1 MIDQFGRTIT
11 YLRISVIDKC
21 NLRCLYCM
29 PQGLVHG
36 LRMSE
41 LLTNDELV
49 ALATIFAELGVT
61 KIRLTGGEPL
71 LRPGLVDMVARLA
84 QIPGIRQLAMSTNGV
99 LLARHAAALKRAGL
113 QRVNVSL
120 DTLSREQ
127 FARITGMDQWPEVV
141 AGIREAR
148 RAGLDP
154 VKVNVVLMRGVND
167 DEMVALVEFAIAHA
181 LELRF
186 IEWMPTTPLVN
197 LERDGKFLS
206 NEVARHRIEQQYRLL
221 PDDPDPHS
229 PARSFRVDGTGA
241 RVGFINPLS
250 NLFCAMC
257 NRVRL
262 KVTGRIKT
270 CLHGQEELD
279 LKAMLRTGIPR
290 AEIKRQISE
299 RVFVR
304 PEQHFLNASEVPHQD
319 FVMTHI
325 GG

>member
-1 MIDQFGRTIT
+1 MLDQFGRRIT

-29 PQGLVHG
+29 PHG
-36 LRMSE
+36 WVNRNRLAD

-49 ALATIFAELGVT
+49 ELAGIFAELGIE

-71 LRPGLVDMVARLA
+71 LRPGLVELVNRLA
-84 QIPGIRQLAMSTNGV
+84 HLPGIRQVAMSTNGV
-99 LLARHAAALKRAGL
+99 LLKRSVQALKDAGL

-120 DTLSREQ
+120 DTLSRER
-127 FARITGMDQWPEVV
+127 FAQITGMDQWDEVV
-141 AGIREAR
+141 AGILEAKA
-148 RAGLDP
+148 AGLEP
-154 VKVNVVLMRGVND
+154 VKLNTVLMKGMND
-167 DEMVALVEFAIAHA
+167 EEVVELVDFTIRHD
-181 LELRF
+181 LEVRF
-186 IEWMPTTPLVN
+186 IEWMPTNPLVDM
-197 LERDGKFLS
+197 EREDRFLS
-206 NEVARHRIEQQYRLL
+206 NEVSRARIEAHYRLI

-229 PARSFRVDGTGA
+229 PARSFRIEGTSA

-279 LKAMLRTGIPR
+279 LKAMLRTGVAR
-290 AEIKRQISE
+290 EEITRQIATA
-299 RVFVR
+299 VFLR
-304 PEQHFLNASEVPHQD
+304 PEQHFLTRPDVAHQD
-319 FVMTHI
+319 FVMTHV